1 MHFEVT
7 DTANTLRAFGRHCSN
22 DCSFIHSIVAK
33 KAFQFYTL
41 FNITNKKHKHS
52 IFILLMHKM
61 SNEQRAV
68 LDKMRSGRNVV
79 VDACAGSGK
88 STTILSIAK
97 ELTGK
102 HIQQFTY
109 NSMLRHEIKD
119 KVKQYK
125 LKNLDVHTFHSFAV
139 KYYSSLAHT
148 DTGIRVVLQNN
159 MKPKQKIPLFDIVV
173 LDETQDMTLLY
184 FELIVKMS
192 KDMCEDEHQFQLL
205 ILGDYM
211 QGLYEFKG
219 ADIRFLT
226 KSQQVWKDFKYL
238 EHKEFVSCNL
248 KTSYRVT
255 NQMADF
261 VNHDML
267 GEKRLIACREG
278 VPVVYIRRPKNMIE
292 NIVVYTIK
300 KLLNEGESPS
310 DIFVLGNSV
319 KGTNSHI
326 RNMENVLTEA
336 GIPCHVPM
344 MESDIM
350 DERVIEGKV
359 VFSTF
364 HTVKGRQRKY
374 VFVVGFD
381 QGYFYNARN
390 LDKTQCPN
398 TLYVACTRAT
408 HCLYLLQNESSTP
421 LEFMKN
427 EQYDMKQC
435 PYIDFKGM
443 PQNIVYKPV
452 QEDESI
458 VTIPTFHVT
467 PTSLIKFISE
477 NVIEYVT
484 PILDRAFIIE
494 VEAKQENE
502 LDIPRIIQTSMGLFE
517 EVSDLNGIALPA
529 IYYDEIQNNKKD
541 GEDVLKE
548 MIQHSVQEM
557 KESRHLYLKKIVQEL
572 PETCETP
579 DDYLYLANVYVATQ
593 EKLYSKLKQI
603 DKNEYNWI
611 TPKMKEICVQRLNE
625 NLGQEFEKKN
635 NVEVEK
641 QLIHYVHEIEQA
653 KIQNVLL
660 PYFQNTKHFKFSG
673 RLDILSESSIWELKC
688 TSKISQEHQLQV
700 VIYTWLWRTLYP
712 ESPRTVRIFNLRT
725 GEKQRLEISYDEL
738 TKIVVNLLQ
747 NKYEEIEQIDEEQF
761 LDICDSIKKK
771 YA

>member
-1 MHFEVT
+1 
-7 DTANTLRAFGRHCSN
+7 
-22 DCSFIHSIVAK
+22 
-33 KAFQFYTL
+33 
-41 FNITNKKHKHS
+41 
-52 IFILLMHKM
+52 M
-61 SNEQRAV
+61 SKEQHAV
-68 LDKMRSGRNVV
+68 LHKIRSGRNVV

-109 NSMLRHEIKD
+109 NSMLRREIKD

-148 DTGIRVVLQNN
+148 DTGIRMIIRKKKEPL
-159 MKPKQKIPLFDIVV
+159 QKIPLFDVVV
-173 LDETQDMTLLY
+173 LDECQDMTLLY

-192 KDMCEDEHQFQLL
+192 KDMCNTTDHKFQLL

-226 KSQQVWKDFKYL
+226 EADKVWKNFELL
-238 EHKEFVSCNL
+238 ESNEFVPCYL

-261 VNHDML
+261 VNKDML
-267 GEKRLIACREG
+267 DDNRLIACREG

-292 NIVVYTIK
+292 NIVVYTIR

-319 KGTNSHI
+319 KGANSHI

-344 MESDIM
+344 IESDKM
-350 DERVIEGKV
+350 DERVIDGKV

-390 LDKTQCPN
+390 MDKTKCPN

-408 HCLYLLQNESSTP
+408 HGLYLLQNEGSSP
-421 LEFMKN
+421 LEFLKN

-435 PYIDFKGM
+435 EYIDFKGM
-443 PQNIVYKPV
+443 PQNIVYKNV
-452 QEDESI
+452 QEEDDVVI
-458 VTIPTFHVT
+458 IPTYHVT
-467 PTSLIKFISE
+467 PTELIKFISE
-477 NVIEYVT
+477 NVIEFVT
-484 PILDRAFIIE
+484 PILEKSFIIE
-494 VEAKQENE
+494 SEEDKEDE
-502 LDIPRIIQTSMGLFE
+502 IEIPRIVQTSMGLYE

-541 GEDVLKE
+541 GEDVLKN
-548 MIQHSVQEM
+548 MIYKSVQEM
-557 KESRHLYLKKIVQEL
+557 RENRHHYLKSVVQEL

-579 DDYLYLANVYVATQ
+579 SDYLFLANVYVATQ

-603 DKNEYNWI
+603 NKYEYNWI
-611 TPKMKEICVQRLNE
+611 TPEIKEKCIHRLNE
-625 NLGQEFEKKN
+625 NLGHEFKN
-635 NVEVEK
+635 RSKIEVEN
-641 QLIHYVHEIEQA
+641 QLIHYSNENEHVM
-653 KIQNVLL
+653 IQNALL
-660 PYFQNTKHFKFSG
+660 PYFQNEKHFKFSG
-673 RLDILSESSIWELKC
+673 RLDILSETSIWELKC

-700 VIYTWLWRTLYP
+700 VVYAWIWRTIHP
-712 ESPRTVRIFNLRT
+712 DKERTVRIFNLRT
-725 GEKQRLEISYDEL
+725 GEKQKLEISYDDL
-738 TKIVVNLLQ
+738 TKIVVMLLR
-747 NKYEEIEQIDEEQF
+747 NKYEEDDVLDDDQF
-761 LDICDSIKKK
+761 LDICESIKKK
-771 YA
+771 YTHIQ